1 MFKWYNLIVSYAG
14 EGGRYLQVEG
24 EEAFPSFPP
33 PPIGAALPGQP
44 PERRGAV
51 GPLSVVSP
59 IADGWG
65 SVVAAQLR
73 GRCPSLGAQE
83 FGRAD

>member
-1 MFKWYNLIVSYAG
+1 MVNYAG

-24 EEAFPSFPP
+24 EEAFPSFPIRRCFARSKP
-33 PPIGAALPGQP
+33 RKGGGAA
-44 PERRGAV
+44 
-51 GPLSVVSP
+51 GPLSIVSP
-59 IADGWG
+59 IADSWG
-65 SVVAAQLR
+65 SVVAAELL

>member
-1 MFKWYNLIVSYAG
+1 MQARG
-14 EGGRYLQVEG
+14 EGISKVEG

-33 PPIGAALPGQP
+33 PPIGASLPGQTL
-44 PERRGAV
+44 ERKGAA

-65 SVVAAQLR
+65 SVVAAVLR

-83 FGRAD
+83 FGRVD